1 MSRKGKMATT
11 QAKHELTDEELE
23 ARVEER
29 LNARKSELLD
39 EAVGKFEKKQHREKV
54 QKAGGALDDAV
65 GLYVWEAQASVLR
78 EFPDT
83 EYCLTPSPPVG
94 GGMTGIPLLTGDVV
108 EVHEG
113 DRILTSPWRKLT
125 PEEAAVN
132 VSLQAA
138 FLLRERLIALGAVHD
153 SRASV
158 QAEKRRNLQLIEE
171 LKKRDR
177 ELEEEEEKANARV
190 EEAKK
195 SADAICAD
203 RPVEWQRA
211 AILLADRV
219 EERWRG
225 SGRGPR
231 QLGSYAIPDEERA
244 LALADLRAKA
254 PAPAAPGPARAGF
267 APRSP
272 DDKGPRTFTWD
283 STTMTHTLLK

>member
-1 MSRKGKMATT
+1 MTTENRKGKMAAAR
-11 QAKHELTDEELE
+11 AKHEFTDEEIDSL
-23 ARVEER
+23 VEER
-29 LNARKSELLD
+29 LNARKTELIE
-39 EAVGKFEKKQHREKV
+39 EAAAALGKKQRREKI

-65 GLYVWEAQASVLR
+65 GLYVWEAQPSVLR
-78 EFPDT
+78 EFPDM

-125 PEEAAVN
+125 PEEAALS

-138 FLLRERLIALGAVHD
+138 FLLRERLIALGAVHG
-153 SRASV
+153 AGANV
-158 QAEKRRNLQLIEE
+158 KAEKRRNLELIEE
-171 LKKRDR
+171 LKRRDG
-177 ELEEEEEKANARV
+177 ELEEEAGKADARV

-244 LALADLRAKA
+244 LALADLRSKA
-254 PAPAAPGPARAGF
+254 PAPEPPQPARAMF
-267 APRSP
+267 APRG
-272 DDKGPRTFTWD
+272 KNEGRRLHWN
-283 STTMTHTLLK
+283 STTNQMEEM